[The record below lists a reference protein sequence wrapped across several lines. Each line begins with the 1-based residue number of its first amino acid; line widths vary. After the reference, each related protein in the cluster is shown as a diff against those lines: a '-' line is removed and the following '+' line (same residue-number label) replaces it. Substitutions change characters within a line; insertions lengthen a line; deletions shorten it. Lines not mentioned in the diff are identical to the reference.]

1 MKNDYDMIDY
11 VNQLREGIL
20 EAYVGI
26 VQGLKSGNCGKYI
39 YIWFFINFI
48 LFYFIYLL
56 LFYKEWLWYDWLC

>member
-39 YIWFFINFI
+39 YIWFFINLI
-48 LFYFIYLL
+48 
-56 LFYKEWLWYDWLC
+56 